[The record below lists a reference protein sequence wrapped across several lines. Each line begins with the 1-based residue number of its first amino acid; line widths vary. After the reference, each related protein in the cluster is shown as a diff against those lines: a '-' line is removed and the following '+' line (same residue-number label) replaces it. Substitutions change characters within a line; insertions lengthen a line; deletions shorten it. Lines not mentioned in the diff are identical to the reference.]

1 MNIGELM
8 NRELTKDEKD
18 TMEWEA
24 EKRERRHLWEE
35 QRKAEAEQR
44 ARQEKQDRLGEYL
57 GRRTEA
63 WADHIGSLPPAGM
76 ISRWQEEYID
86 EIAAEQERERERR

>member
-1 MNIGELM
+1 MDIAEHMQHQKEL
-8 NRELTKDEKD
+8 
-18 TMEWEA
+18 A
-24 EKRERRHLWEE
+24 ARRKAWEE

-44 ARQEKQDRLGEYL
+44 ERQKKQDRLGEYL

-63 WADHIGSLPPAGM
+63 WADHTGSLPPDGM

-86 EIAAEQERERERR
+86 EIAAEQERERAFRLGLAEDIAAGS